1 MTAGPPE
8 EEMGLESSLSIDHHS
23 GMIRE
28 GSGSSVPPTSLSFSA
43 VPRFPG
49 VEPPEDRLLP
59 DRVYSFFVPPTS
71 HLGRGLLLFDSG
83 NDSRLR

>member
-28 GSGSSVPPTSLSFSA
+28 GSGSSVPPTSLSFPA

-49 VEPPEDRLLP
+49 VELPEDWLLL
-59 DRVYSFFVPPTS
+59 DRAYSFFVHPTS
-71 HLGRGLLLFDSG
+71 HLGGRLLLFALDK
-83 NDSRLR
+83 NSRLR